1 MIESFAP
8 APAVTNKAP
17 APVTEYVAP
26 APVATYTAP
35 AAMVGNTTPA
45 PTVAYTAQGM
55 IALFTPAPAVTYTA
69 QAPLET
75 NTAPTPADE
84 CRRAVEGAIGAPVS
98 ASASSACAVERTAEE
113 EVAAQTAEAFLID
126 KSTCCTATREE
137 GQESQTQA
145 VKVCLERFNSTGHRS
160 LTMPSVLTMPYM
172 PAMPGALAVLYIL
185 SFVFL
190 PFSVVECA
198 FHVLR
203 ISIVLCGGLGH
214 LFLPILRLLCTSRHQ

>member
-17 APVTEYVAP
+17 APVTECVAP

-45 PTVAYTAQGM
+45 PTVAYTAQDM

-69 QAPLET
+69 QAPVET

-98 ASASSACAVERTAEE
+98 ASASSACVVERTAEE
-113 EVAAQTAEAFLID
+113 EVAAQTAEAFLRE
-126 KSTCCTATREE
+126 KRTCCTATREE

-145 VKVCLERFNSTGHRS
+145 VKVSTVYEMATASLERFNNTGHRS
-160 LTMPSVLTMPYM
+160 LTTPSVLTM
-172 PAMPGALAVLYIL
+172 L
-185 SFVFL
+185 
-190 PFSVVECA
+190 
-198 FHVLR
+198 
-203 ISIVLCGGLGH
+203 VLCGGLGH
-214 LFLPILRLLCTSRHQ
+214 LFLPILRLLCTQRHP